1 MAASSNCFNLLE
13 LSAAGLRKALGKKM
27 SISQLYHILHLPSN
41 AITAL
46 HSNKRLVILSTLQTP
61 DFPELHGNFGL
72 ASSRAGRLAGNWRGA
87 VDGKIILTFYR
98 LFGYYSSRF
107 I

>member
-1 MAASSNCFNLLE
+1 MAASSICFNLLE
-13 LSAAGLRKALGKKM
+13 SNAAGLRKALGKKM

-41 AITAL
+41 ANTAL
-46 HSNKRLVILSTLQTP
+46 HSNKRLVTLSALQAP
-61 DFPELHGNFGL
+61 VFPELHKSFGL
-72 ASSRAGRLAGNWRGA
+72 ASPEQGGLQGIGGA